1 MKTAKIFLISL
12 VILFI
17 LPLSIFFYSR
27 YIEPNLLVVNRLE
40 LASESID
47 ESIKII
53 FFSDT
58 HLGDFSLPNQLK
70 RIVAKI
76 NAEDPDLVL
85 FMGDLINYSPNLA
98 IDTSSISKALKN
110 IESRYGKYAVVGNHE
125 LALADQ
131 YDYTA
136 LMNQGGFN
144 VLINDFLDIPDL
156 NVRLL
161 GLDDDYLGEP
171 DHHLPDSANRES
183 YNLLMTHE
191 PDIVDELNLDQIQL
205 VLAGHTHGGQI
216 SIPFLKNQVLP
227 SGGKNYLKGLYPL
240 GNKKQTT
247 LFVTKGTGMTKLPLR
262 FMSIPE
268 IVSIEI
274 NPLLPSSDHKLSP

>member
-1 MKTAKIFLISL
+1 MKKTKIFLISFI
-12 VILFI
+12 ILFV
-17 LPLSIFFYSR
+17 LPLFIFFYSY

-40 LASESID
+40 LESESID
-47 ESIKII
+47 ESIKIV

-58 HLGDFSLPNQLK
+58 HLGDFSLPNQLN

-110 IESRYGKYAVVGNHE
+110 IESQHGKYAVVGNHE
-125 LALADQ
+125 LALANQ
-131 YDYTA
+131 YDYTN
-136 LMNQGGFN
+136 LMNQGDFD
-144 VLINDFLDIPDL
+144 VLINDFIDIPEL

-161 GLDDDYLGEP
+161 GLDDDYLGQP
-171 DHHLPDSANRES
+171 DHHLPGSANRES

-191 PDIVDELNLDQIQL
+191 PDIVDELNLDPIQL

-216 SIPFLKNQVLP
+216 AIPFLKNQVLP
-227 SGGKNYLKGLYPL
+227 SGGENYLKGLYRL
-240 GNKKQTT
+240 GDDKQTS
-247 LFVTKGTGMTKLPLR
+247 LFVTKGTGMTTLPLR
-262 FMSIPE
+262 FMSVPE
-268 IVSIEI
+268 LVSIEI
-274 NPLLPSSDHKLSP
+274 NPFLPSSDHELTP